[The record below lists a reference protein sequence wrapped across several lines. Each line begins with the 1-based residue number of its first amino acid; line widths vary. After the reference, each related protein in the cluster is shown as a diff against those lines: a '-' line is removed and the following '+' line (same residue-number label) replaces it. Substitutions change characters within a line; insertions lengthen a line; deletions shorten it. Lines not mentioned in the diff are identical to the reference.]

1 MDRAF
6 RQFFASIGKNLPFLL
21 EEGRE
26 GGLRA
31 GLKLMLIID
40 DILRFSKATRIY
52 HVYEKFS
59 KYYDHHCTYCRKALH
74 LRYSKAVEFVSLI
87 YVPKTL
93 MM

>member
-6 RQFFASIGKNLPFLL
+6 RQFFASIGKNLPFFGGG
-21 EEGRE
+21 EG

-40 DILRFSKATRIY
+40 DILRFSEATRIY
-52 HVYEKFS
+52 HVYEKLS
-59 KYYDHHCTYCRKALH
+59 KYYAHHCKALRF
-74 LRYSKAVEFVSLI
+74 RYSKAVEFVSLI
-87 YVPKTL
+87 YVLKTL

>member
-21 EEGRE
+21 EEGRQ

-40 DILRFSKATRIY
+40 EILRFSEATRIY

-59 KYYDHHCTYCRKALH
+59 KILKIPIIVLI
-74 LRYSKAVEFVSLI
+74 AVKRSVLDIAKLLNLSLLF
-87 YVPKTL
+87 TS
-93 MM
+93 